1 MMTAYFDTPVF
12 SVGISILAYAIG
24 MYLAKRT
31 RLAIMNP
38 LLIAMAIVISTLL
51 LLGIDYQTYNKGG
64 AMISFFLGPATVVLA
79 VPLYRQWELLKK
91 NFGPILV
98 GIAVGSIAGLVSILV
113 LSRLMGLDTV
123 LIASLLPKST
133 TTPIAIEISGVL
145 GGNPS
150 LTATF
155 VSITGITGFIAGA
168 RILDAFRIRNPIA
181 KGIAMGTA
189 SHAVGTAKAMEL
201 GEVEGAMSSLS
212 IGVAG
217 IITVFLIPLIM
228 LFL

>member
-1 MMTAYFDTPVF
+1 MIQYLDTPVF
-12 SVGISILAYAIG
+12 GIGVSILAYSIG
-24 MYLAKRT
+24 LMVAKRT

-38 LLIAMAIVISTLL
+38 LLLAMVVVISILTLL
-51 LLGIDYQTYNKGG
+51 GVDYQTYNKGG
-64 AMISFFLGPATVVLA
+64 AMITFFLGPATVVLA
-79 VPLYRQWELLKK
+79 VPLYRQWELLKS
-91 NFGPILV
+91 NLMPILT
-98 GIAVGSIAGLVSILV
+98 GIAVGSIAGVASIIILG
-113 LSRLMGLDTV
+113 RLLDLDTV
-123 LIASLLPKST
+123 LIASMVPKST
-133 TTPIAIEISGVL
+133 TTPIAIEISAVL

-155 VSITGITGFIAGA
+155 VSITGITGFIAGV
-168 RILDAFRIRNPIA
+168 RIIDAFGIRNPIA

-217 IITVFLIPLIM
+217 IITVFLIPVIM
-228 LFL
+228 WFL